1 MVLMIRGVGGG
12 VNVGKGEGGVILL
25 LVRSVD
31 SGICVCVV
39 YLIGSLLRVATERLA
54 PEWGCVHLVWP
65 GLGEPLSL
73 AELFL

>member
-31 SGICVCVV
+31 SGICVCG
-39 YLIGSLLRVATERLA
+39 LSNRKSVASGNGA
-54 PEWGCVHLVWP
+54 FGP
-65 GLGEPLSL
+65 
-73 AELFL
+73 